1 MPLRKLK
8 LKARCKIAD
17 IKWADVAHMYIK
29 SGIWCQWNQI
39 DEHGENTFEFDVMS
53 YLDGPEDCKP
63 ILAHLE
69 DITGE
74 QAREYYTLK
83 TGLPSKYVNRIIIR
97 GKSADI
103 VSVTYLK
110 KFPAAKVIFVDIA
123 NKATPLGGQ
132 HTMKE
137 FLWLIHHRFDL
148 FSLIESGQAIRKE
161 ASNGL

>member
-1 MPLRKLK
+1 MGN
-8 LKARCKIAD
+8 D
-17 IKWADVAHMYIK
+17 TKWADVAHYYAK
-29 SGIWCQWNQI
+29 SGIFCQWNQI
-39 DEHGENTFEFDVMS
+39 DEDGENIFEFDEVS

-63 ILAHLE
+63 ILIHFE
-69 DITGE
+69 DITGD

-132 HTMKE
+132 HTTKE
-137 FLWLIHHRFDL
+137 FIWLISHGFDV
-148 FSLIESGQAIRKE
+148 FGLIESGQAIRKE
-161 ASNGL
+161 AGNGL